1 MLTYNTMRF
10 GTDKFTFAN
19 KKALLVAKN
28 PISVGADFNYLDK
41 FVLDYS
47 QPEGSQIRF
56 AFWEPYSYNT
66 SKKNIMYLASGDII
80 QTIIVSNDPEEILEA
95 VLEKGNTVDQLL
107 SPIRQNIKIDFD
119 IRPVIAL
126 EGEEGAIP
134 RVKMG
139 AVFSKRENVFTSTG
153 TDAYNLDKPAKI
165 ISLEHVPVVQGN
177 ASISMLYSYRAKAGE
192 DYSDFMTADEII
204 GKTAQDIRFKHT
216 RTVTEIDGNDSVTVG
231 KVVFTLTEDANAIV
245 FGDTA
250 DLFTVTKNYFLPLRY
265 CAVIVKHEAL
275 NGAGLKAFAKFD
287 PSRYTAEKRQIGIG
301 DGSGY
306 QQTFTLPTTKYFKP
320 TTMRVFIDDVETTD
334 FYCNSDDNI
343 VKVIAPKDAI
353 VTASYTY
360 RCEEENWIELAAD
373 PTQHDFSDGLFV
385 TRYHCPDVTKYGN
398 NVQVSAIR
406 LQFIRGENNSVPR
419 VHSFTAGWAT

>member
-10 GTDKFTFAN
+10 GTDKFTFAD

-56 AFWEPYSYNT
+56 AFWAPYSYNT
-66 SKKNIMYLASGDII
+66 SKKNIMFLASGDIL

-153 TDAYNLDKPAKI
+153 TDTYNLDKPAK
-165 ISLEHVPVVQGN
+165 
-177 ASISMLYSYRAKAGE
+177 R
-192 DYSDFMTADEII
+192 
-204 GKTAQDIRFKHT
+204 
-216 RTVTEIDGNDSVTVG
+216 
-231 KVVFTLTEDANAIV
+231 
-245 FGDTA
+245 
-250 DLFTVTKNYFLPLRY
+250 
-265 CAVIVKHEAL
+265 
-275 NGAGLKAFAKFD
+275 
-287 PSRYTAEKRQIGIG
+287 
-301 DGSGY
+301 
-306 QQTFTLPTTKYFKP
+306 
-320 TTMRVFIDDVETTD
+320 
-334 FYCNSDDNI
+334 
-343 VKVIAPKDAI
+343 
-353 VTASYTY
+353 
-360 RCEEENWIELAAD
+360 W
-373 PTQHDFSDGLFV
+373 
-385 TRYHCPDVTKYGN
+385 
-398 NVQVSAIR
+398 
-406 LQFIRGENNSVPR
+406 
-419 VHSFTAGWAT
+419 